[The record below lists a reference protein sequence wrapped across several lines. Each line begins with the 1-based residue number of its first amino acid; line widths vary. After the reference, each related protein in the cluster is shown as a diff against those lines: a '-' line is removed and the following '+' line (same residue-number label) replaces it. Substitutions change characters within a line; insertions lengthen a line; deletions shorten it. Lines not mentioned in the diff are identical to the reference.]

1 MPVTPL
7 TRRPAWLTSAPI
19 AHRGLHDLSAGRPE
33 NSLAAFEAAAQA
45 GYPCELDVRLTRG
58 GELIVLHDSGL
69 SRAAGL
75 PGRAADLTAADL
87 PGTRLF
93 GTSEPIPTLAQVIDR
108 VDGRIP
114 LQIEIKRDPGDD
126 PRTLAAAVL
135 AALREADGQRAAYG
149 RHGDGEHGDGE
160 RYAISSFDPFIVRQL
175 RAARSP
181 YPVGQISG
189 LADSRPLLARLAGR
203 WLAASFLTRPDFLS
217 HELAGLPSPVV
228 RWWRRRGVPV
238 LAWGVTSPE
247 DEARAGDHADNIIF
261 DGFLPSPG

>member
-1 MPVTPL
+1 MTPL

-19 AHRGLHDLSAGRPE
+19 AHRGLHDLAAGRPE

-69 SRAAGL
+69 SRATGL
-75 PGRAADLTAADL
+75 PGRAAALTAADL

-93 GTSEPIPTLAQVIDR
+93 GTSEPIPTLAQVIDWVR
-108 VDGRIP
+108 GRIP

-126 PRTLAAAVL
+126 PRTLTAAVL
-135 AALREADGQRAAYG
+135 AALREAGG
-149 RHGDGEHGDGE
+149 GE
-160 RYAISSFDPFIVRQL
+160 RYAISSFDPFVVRQL

-189 LADSRPLLARLAGR
+189 LLDSRPLLARLAGR

-217 HELAGLPSPVV
+217 YELAGLPSPVV
-228 RWWRRRGVPV
+228 RWWRRRGIPV

-247 DEARAGDHADNIIF
+247 DEARARDHADNIIF
-261 DGFLPSPG
+261 DGFLPAPG